1 MPAIVL
7 IYKSKNGKDTK
18 EFEAVDFIASL
29 FSHIP
34 NKNEQMVRYTDYWRK
49 VSRDSRKKQGDCVVF
64 TKR

>member
-34 NKNEQMVRYTDYWRK
+34 NKNEQMVRYMGYYNYLEPEMKTNFQRH
-49 VSRDSRKKQGDCVVF
+49 
-64 TKR
+64 